1 VTFGR
6 ILALGREGRAWDA
19 PKLHLQMLRQRP
31 HLDGMAATAETFDST
46 SLKQTNLLALV
57 AALAP

>member
-6 ILALGREGRAWDA
+6 ILAHGRERRAWGA
-19 PKLHLQMLRQRP
+19 PKLHLQMLRHST
-31 HLDGMAATAETFDST
+31 HLDGMAAAETFDST